1 MNKLHLQ
8 TLQEFPIVI
17 LCGGKSS
24 RMGEDK
30 TLLPFGE
37 YNSLIQFQYNRISSF
52 FSHVFLSTKN
62 HKFDFIKENNPS
74 ILYDN
79 NNDMYSPLIALK
91 SILEQINND
100 KIFILT
106 VDTPFVEIS
115 TLIKLIEESENY
127 EITVAS
133 FEDKVQNLCGV
144 FSQSLLEKI
153 EDMLNNDIHKIGFL
167 LKKSET
173 KIIDFMAEEEFI
185 NLNTKSEYYRALE
198 ILKGKDIYT

>member
-1 MNKLHLQ
+1 
-8 TLQEFPIVI
+8 
-17 LCGGKSS
+17 
-24 RMGEDK
+24 MGEDK

>member
-144 FSQSLLEKI
+144 FSKSLLERI
-153 EDMLNNDIHKIGFL
+153 DDMLNNDIHKIGFL

-173 KIIDFMAEEEFI
+173 KIIEFMAEEEFI